1 MHEKEEVNVV
11 IEQFHHARTSQPHV
25 VLGHRSLSHA
35 KTYLTESL
43 VLLILLAKLKLPRA
57 RDTIYVGDRL
67 WQSLVVDDV
76 VFCIVP
82 SLPWLSVM

>member
-1 MHEKEEVNVV
+1 MYGKGEANVV
-11 IEQFHHARTSQPHV
+11 IEQFHQARISQPHV

-35 KTYLTESL
+35 KTELMESL
-43 VLLILLAKLKLPRA
+43 VLLILLAKLKLPGA
-57 RDTIYVGDRL
+57 RDTIYVGERL